1 MKGILLKAMR
11 NVFANVVRELRVF
24 LHTLSTDQLFL
35 TYSSLN
41 ASGGSIVISA
51 LGGPER
57 SAGSLGVVMNK
68 RASAAYSNQDLKRR
82 VLCILCDSSDWWNR
96 IFKDKQCLET
106 IVRLTMTRS

>member
-57 SAGSLGVVMNK
+57 SAGSLGVAMNN
-68 RASAAYSNQDLKRR
+68 RVSAAYSNPELNRIISC
-82 VLCILCDSSDWWNR
+82 VLRYSSDWWNR
-96 IFKDKQCLET
+96 IIKDKQCLET